1 LIRHILLKIS
11 PNPSFPKRGNSV
23 RRQSPNARF
32 EVSNAALDGGAS
44 LWKMVRHAHH
54 PEPVEGGREE
64 GFSLQRPYNYG
75 LISNPPIPSFS
86 KLSFTRT

>member
-1 LIRHILLKIS
+1 
-11 PNPSFPKRGNSV
+11 
-23 RRQSPNARF
+23 
-32 EVSNAALDGGAS
+32 
-44 LWKMVRHAHH
+44 MVRHAHH